1 MYMHFLFYQGG
12 KTIIGTKS
20 KLRLLIGEQLW
31 HL

>member
-1 MYMHFLFYQGG
+1 MYMHFLFYQGD
-12 KTIIGTKS
+12 KAIIGTKS